1 MVIYLFGFLF
11 VACIFLFSC
20 GSFSSQKNCVNTAI
34 SLFLSC
40 FFSSFIIWG
49 LTGVI
54 PERAMFRRTIFF
66 FFNSG
71 DDCSG
76 KQKCIILPRIILRWK
91 ISGLL
96 WILLFY
102 KWIPWVHA
110 KSFSCVQLFVTLW
123 AIAHQAPLSMG
134 LSRQEYWRGVLCP
147 PGDLPNPGIEP
158 ESLALTG
165 RFFTTSATWVAS
177 K

>member
-1 MVIYLFGFLF
+1 MYISFFLWI
-11 VACIFLFSC
+11 IFLSKKLCKYSHF
-20 GSFSSQKNCVNTAI
+20 SFSFL
-34 SLFLSC
+34 LF
-40 FFSSFIIWG
+40 FFTYNLRIDWG
-49 LTGVI
+49 HSWESYVQ
-54 PERAMFRRTIFF
+54 ENNFF
-66 FFNSG
+66 FFLNSG

-134 LSRQEYWRGVLCP
+134 FSRQEYWRGVLCP
-147 PGDLPNPGIEP
+147 PGDLPSPGIEP